1 MSEPS
6 KAVFLSYAREDAGA
20 ARRIADALRNAG
32 LEVWF
37 DENELRGGDAWDA
50 KIRRQIDA
58 CSLFAP
64 IISHHTQERSKG
76 YFRLE
81 WKLAVDQ
88 MHLLAAGVP
97 FVAPV
102 AIDGTRESDAIVP
115 PEFLRVQWT
124 RLPEALPT
132 PQFVEQMRRLLGV
145 GPVGPDPEHGG
156 TRTSHPVNPAVA
168 VQGPGT
174 TKKSWLWPVI
184 VGLVMVGLAAF
195 LLLHKPAPAAT
206 AGTAEVK
213 LTAPAATDSSSKAP
227 AKEDKSI
234 AVLPFENMSED
245 KDNAFFTDGIHEDIL
260 TNLALIHELRVVSRT
275 SVMQYRD
282 TKKPIRQIAAELGVT
297 YVLEGS
303 VQRAGNKVRVT
314 GQLIHAATD
323 EHIWAKAYDRDLTDI
338 FAIQAELSQQIADA
352 LQAALSPEEK
362 VRIARRPT
370 ENTVAYDLF
379 LRSRD
384 IGNREGPTPSSNERR
399 TSLLQHA
406 VELDPR
412 FAQAWAELAD
422 VEAYG
427 VFSFA
432 DGMDER
438 LAKAKAAI
446 DRALELAPED
456 TEVIRS
462 LGTYYYYGYRDY
474 AKASEQYERLARQQP
489 NDPTVFNS
497 LSLIQR
503 RQGHW
508 AQAVVNGRRAV
519 ELDPANTGYLRNLL
533 HSLTHGNRW
542 DEATEIQKRLVALLP
557 DEVMERYYLVSM
569 TFSAHG
575 SVKETNEFFAHL
587 SPEEANSPAGLDARR
602 DWAMTVGDWA
612 EAIRID
618 HLQPYFEGS
627 VFRRAEQANLAAQAY
642 YALGD
647 RAGAIARLGDTPAE
661 LRRLLAIEPKNA
673 RNWSFLATA
682 EVIQGHPA
690 EAVRCA
696 ERSVELMS
704 ESLDALDGPIYAQ
717 VRALVYDWTGD
728 KERALAEYARLL
740 RRPGFVNIYALKYG
754 FSTLHGDPRFEALIN
769 DAKNNEP
776 MF

>member
-1 MSEPS
+1 MSEPG

-58 CSLFAP
+58 CSLFVP

-102 AIDGTRESDAIVP
+102 AIDATRESDAIVP

-145 GPVGPDPEHGG
+145 GPGPEQGG
-156 TRTSHPVNPAVA
+156 MRTFHPVNPAVM
-168 VQGPGT
+168 VQGPGAN
-174 TKKSWLWPVI
+174 KKSWLWPVVI
-184 VGLVMVGLAAF
+184 GLVAVGLAAF
-195 LLLHKPAPAAT
+195 LLLRKPAPLAAP
-206 AGTAEVK
+206 AVADVK
-213 LTAPAATDSSSKAP
+213 LTAPAVTDSSAKP
-227 AKEDKSI
+227 ARKEDKSI

-245 KDNAFFTDGIHEDIL
+245 KDSAFFTDGIHEDIL
-260 TNLALIHELRVVSRT
+260 TNLALVHELRVVSRT

-282 TKKPIRQIAAELGVT
+282 TKKPIGQIASELGVT

-303 VQRAGNKVRVT
+303 VRRSGNKVRVT

-323 EHIWAKAYDRDLTDI
+323 EHVWAQNYDRDLTDI
-338 FAIQAELSQQIADA
+338 FAIQTELSQQIAGA
-352 LQAALSPEEK
+352 LRAALSPEEK

-384 IGNREGPTPSSNERR
+384 INNREGPTPSGNERR

-406 VELDPR
+406 VELDPH

-422 VEAYG
+422 VEAYA

-489 NDPTVFNS
+489 NDPTIFNS

-508 AQAVVNGRRAV
+508 AQSVANSRRAI
-519 ELDPANTGYLRNLL
+519 ELDPANTGYLRNLCN
-533 HSLTHGNRW
+533 SLTYGNRW
-542 DEATEIQKRLVALLP
+542 DEAMEMQKRLVALLP
-557 DEVMERYYLVSM
+557 DEISERYSLVQIP
-569 TFSAHG
+569 FSAHG
-575 SVKETNEFFAHL
+575 SMKESNEFFAHL
-587 SPEEANSPAGLDARR
+587 NPEEANSPVVLDARR
-602 DWAMTVGDWA
+602 DWATTLGDWA
-612 EAIRID
+612 EAIRFD
-618 HLQPYFEGS
+618 RLQPYFEGS
-627 VFRRAEQANLAAQAY
+627 IFRRAEQANLAAQAY

-647 RAGAIARLGDTPAE
+647 RAGAMARLGDAPAE

-673 RNWSFLATA
+673 RNWSFLAAA

-696 ERSVELMS
+696 ERAVELMP
-704 ESLDALDGPIYAQ
+704 ESLDALDGPIYARE
-717 VRALVYDWTGD
+717 RAFVYDWTGD

-740 RRPGFVNIYALKYG
+740 RTPGFLNIYALKYG

-769 DAKNNEP
+769 DPKNNEP
-776 MF
+776 TF